1 MKLAVVEAGGKQ
13 FVAREGQSLEVDRM
27 AAEVG
32 QALDLAEVLLVV
44 DGQQIQIGM
53 PVVEGARVQAR
64 VVEHVKGPKIRVFKY
79 IPKERYRRRQGHRQ
93 QYTRLAVERIVY
105 PGMAEGQTAPDEAPA
120 RARPA
125 RAAGRAAAKAPARG
139 GRKARKTG

>member
-1 MKLAVVEAGGKQ
+1 MKLAVVETGGKQ

-32 QALDLAEVLLVV
+32 QTLDLPEVLLVV
-44 DGQQIQIGM
+44 DGQQIQIGT

-105 PGMAEGQTAPDEAPA
+105 PGMAEGEAASAEAPA
-120 RARPA
+120 RG
-125 RAAGRAAAKAPARG
+125 RAPRGAARAAAKKPATGARRA
-139 GRKARKTG
+139 RKAE